1 MPATSKVP
9 HNRAETRTEGGHRSP
24 TTSCLRRAPSKQPS
38 KSSCVCKLRPRVRQH
53 RLQRTMATTQ
63 EQSGVDSPQLP
74 KAALLTRP
82 RAVSYAAAAAASRA
96 ACRAPMQ
103 QQLARSGVMPT
114 CVTRFAKAVSIVR
127 SWWLFQLPRAARLR
141 KKWPGMGQER
151 AAFPHEEACS
161 RTGGGGLAR
170 QCDRAR
176 SIALVCLLSQSRPS
190 CETDTP

>member
-24 TTSCLRRAPSKQPS
+24 TTSCLRRAPSKQTS
-38 KSSCVCKLRPRVRQH
+38 KSRCVCKLRPRVRQH

-74 KAALLTRP
+74 KAALLKRP
-82 RAVSYAAAAAASRA
+82 RAVSYAAAATASRA

-103 QQLARSGVMPT
+103 QQLAQPAVMPT
-114 CVTRFAKAVSIVR
+114 CVTRFAMAVSIIR

-141 KKWPGMGQER
+141 KKMAGNWPG
-151 AAFPHEEACS
+151 
-161 RTGGGGLAR
+161 GGVI
-170 QCDRAR
+170 RAR
-176 SIALVCLLSQSRPS
+176 GCVLTHRRQRRC
-190 CETDTP
+190 